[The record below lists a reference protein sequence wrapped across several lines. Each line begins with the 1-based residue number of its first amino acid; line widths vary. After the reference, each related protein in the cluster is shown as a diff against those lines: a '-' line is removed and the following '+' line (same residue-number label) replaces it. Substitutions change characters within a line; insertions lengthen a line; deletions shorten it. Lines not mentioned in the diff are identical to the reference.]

1 MAELAGKTAPEQ
13 ITLATRQQVMLDRL
27 KSAEV
32 AKFKPFLQQ
41 AERDLQMRLIAAD
54 IETYDAKRIQI
65 LLDAIERDMRA
76 IFGGYTTQLTGDLID
91 AAVYQAQHEARN
103 LQTVS
108 KVPFES
114 VIPSPEQ
121 VRTAVMTAPLAVQG
135 YRQGALLE
143 PWMQGWTD
151 DSIAYVNG
159 VIQQGYYQ
167 GKNTAEIVRSLRGTA
182 KMRGQ
187 DGTLAQI
194 DRANTVLVRTAV
206 QHSAQVARETFFRA
220 NDDIVLG
227 LEWVSTLDSRVTIQC
242 ASLDGKRFPLDS
254 GPRPPLHPQ
263 CRSTTIAVLDP
274 AFDILDEG
282 ATRASKGADGGEQ
295 VSAGQ
300 NYYEWLKTQP
310 AEFQDVALGPT
321 RGELFRKGG
330 LSAERFAELNLGKN
344 FEPLTL
350 EQMKAL
356 EPVAF
361 ARAGL

>member
-1 MAELAGKTAPEQ
+1 MAEPAGKTAPEQ
-13 ITLATRQQVMLDRL
+13 ITLATRQQIMLDRL

-65 LLDAIERDMRA
+65 LLDAIERDLRA

-91 AAVYQAQHEARN
+91 AAVYQAQLEARN
-103 LQTVS
+103 LETIS

-143 PWMQGWTD
+143 PWLQGWTD

-167 GKNTAEIVRSLRGTA
+167 GKNTAEIVRSLRGTS

-227 LEWVSTLDSRVTIQC
+227 LEWVAALDSRTTIQC
-242 ASLDGKRFPLDS
+242 RSLDGKRFPLDS

-274 AFDILDEG
+274 AL
-282 ATRASKGADGGEQ
+282 
-295 VSAGQ
+295 
-300 NYYEWLKTQP
+300 
-310 AEFQDVALGPT
+310 
-321 RGELFRKGG
+321 
-330 LSAERFAELNLGKN
+330 
-344 FEPLTL
+344 
-350 EQMKAL
+350 
-356 EPVAF
+356 
-361 ARAGL
+361 

>member
-1 MAELAGKTAPEQ
+1 MAEPAGKTAPEQ

-65 LLDAIERDMRA
+65 LLDAIERDLRA

-91 AAVYQAQHEARN
+91 AAVYQAQLEARN
-103 LQTVS
+103 LATIS

-151 DSIAYVNG
+151 DSIEYVNG

-167 GKNTAEIVRSLRGTA
+167 GKNTAEIVRSLRGTS

-206 QHSAQVARETFFRA
+206 QHSAQVARETFFKA

-227 LEWVSTLDSRVTIQC
+227 LEWVAALDSRTTIQC
-242 ASLDGKRFPLDS
+242 RSLDGKRFPLDS

-295 VSAGQ
+295 VSASQ

-310 AEFQDVALGPT
+310 DAFQDVALGPT

>member
-1 MAELAGKTAPEQ
+1 M
-13 ITLATRQQVMLDRL
+13 
-27 KSAEV
+27 
-32 AKFKPFLQQ
+32 
-41 AERDLQMRLIAAD
+41 
-54 IETYDAKRIQI
+54 
-65 LLDAIERDMRA
+65 
-76 IFGGYTTQLTGDLID
+76 
-91 AAVYQAQHEARN
+91 
-103 LQTVS
+103 
-108 KVPFES
+108 
-114 VIPSPEQ
+114 
-121 VRTAVMTAPLAVQG
+121 
-135 YRQGALLE
+135 LE
-143 PWMQGWTD
+143 PWLQGWTD
-151 DSIAYVNG
+151 DSIEYVNG

-167 GKNTAEIVRSLRGTA
+167 GKNTAEIVRSLRGTS

-206 QHSAQVARETFFRA
+206 QHSAQVARETFFKA

-274 AFDILDEG
+274 AFDMLDEG

-295 VSAGQ
+295 VSASQ

-310 AEFQDVALGPT
+310 DAFQDVALGPT